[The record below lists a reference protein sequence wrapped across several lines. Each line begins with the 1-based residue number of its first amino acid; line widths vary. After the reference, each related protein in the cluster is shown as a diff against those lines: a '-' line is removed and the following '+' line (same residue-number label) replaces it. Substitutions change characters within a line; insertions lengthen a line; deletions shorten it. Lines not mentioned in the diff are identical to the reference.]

1 MKLDL
6 KRMAG
11 AIAANAENGPGDP
24 IEELNKKLAA
34 QNLYYDKASKTVKRL
49 PDASMNRKNMENKV
63 ADAMYQA
70 SMKQSLNMSPEQ
82 MRDLPGFEKSYDRM
96 MQQVPE
102 SGDDLKEML
111 IKQGIMAMNPKT
123 GDVSMTDKGMAMN
136 KKGLL
141 SKYKITM

>member
-24 IEELNKKLAA
+24 IDELNKKLAA
-34 QNLYYDKASKTVKRL
+34 QGLYYDKASKTVKKMT
-49 PDASMNRKNMENKV
+49 DMNVNRKNIEGKV

-70 SMKQSLNMSPEQ
+70 SMKQSLNMTPEQ
-82 MRDLPGFEKSYDRM
+82 MSDLPGFQKSYDRL

-102 SGDDLKEML
+102 TGDALKNLLVKE
-111 IKQGIMAMNPKT
+111 GIMAMNPKT
-123 GDVSMTDKGMAMN
+123 GDVSITEKGIAMN

-141 SKYKITM
+141 SKYKMSL

>member
-11 AIAANAENGPGDP
+11 AIAANGDP

-63 ADAMYQA
+63 ADAMYQTN
-70 SMKQSLNMSPEQ
+70 MKQSLNMSPEQ
-82 MRDLPGFEKSYDRM
+82 MRDLPGFERSYERM

-102 SGDDLKEML
+102 SGDALKEML
-111 IKQGIMAMNPKT
+111 IKKGIMAMNPKT
-123 GDVSMTDKGMAMN
+123 GDVSITQKGRDMN

-141 SKYKITM
+141 SKYKMEF

>member
-11 AIAANAENGPGDP
+11 AIAANGPGDP

-34 QNLYYDKASKTVKRL
+34 QNLYYDKVSKTVKRL
-49 PDASMNRKNMENKV
+49 PDASMNRKNLENKV
-63 ADAMYQA
+63 ADAMYQTN
-70 SMKQSLNMSPEQ
+70 MKQSLNMSPEQ

-102 SGDDLKEML
+102 SGEDLKEML

-123 GDVSMTDKGMAMN
+123 GDVSMTQKGRDMN

-141 SKYKITM
+141 SKYKMEF

>member
-11 AIAANAENGPGDP
+11 AIAASAENGPGDP

-70 SMKQSLNMSPEQ
+70 NMKQSLNMTPEQ
-82 MRDLPGFEKSYDRM
+82 MSDLPGFQKSYERL

-102 SGDDLKEML
+102 TSDALKNLLVKE
-111 IKQGIMAMNPKT
+111 GIMAMNPKT
-123 GDVSMTDKGMAMN
+123 GDVSITEKGIAMN

-141 SKYKITM
+141 SKYKMSL

>member
-24 IEELNKKLAA
+24 IDELNKKLAA
-34 QNLYYDKASKTVKRL
+34 QGLYYDKASKTVKKMT
-49 PDASMNRKNMENKV
+49 DMNVNRKNIEGKV

-70 SMKQSLNMSPEQ
+70 NMKQSLNMTPEQ
-82 MRDLPGFEKSYDRM
+82 MSDLPGFQKSYDRL

-102 SGDDLKEML
+102 TGDALKNLLVKE
-111 IKQGIMAMNPKT
+111 GIMAMNPKT
-123 GDVSMTDKGMAMN
+123 GDVSITEKGIAMN

-141 SKYKITM
+141 SKYKMSL

>member
-6 KRMAG
+6 KKIAG
-11 AIAANAENGPGDP
+11 AIASNGSSGPGDP

-49 PDASMNRKNMENKV
+49 PDAGMNRKNIEGK
-63 ADAMYQA
+63 AAEAMYQA
-70 SMKQSLNMSPEQ
+70 NTRQSLNISPEQ

-96 MQQVPE
+96 MEQVPE
-102 SGDDLKEML
+102 SGDALKAML
-111 IKQGIMAMNPKT
+111 IKQGIMAINPKS
-123 GDVSMTDKGMAMN
+123 GDTSLTQKGKDMN

-141 SKYKITM
+141 SKYKMEF

>member
-34 QNLYYDKASKTVKRL
+34 QNLYYDKVSKTVKRL
-49 PDASMNRKNMENKV
+49 PDASMNRKNIENKV
-63 ADAMYQA
+63 ADAMYQTN
-70 SMKQSLNMSPEQ
+70 MKQSLNMSPEQ

-102 SGDDLKEML
+102 SGDELKEML

-123 GDVSMTDKGMAMN
+123 GDVSITQKGREMN

-141 SKYKITM
+141 SKYKMEF

>member
-24 IEELNKKLAA
+24 IDELNKKLAA
-34 QNLYYDKASKTVKRL
+34 QGLYYDKASKTVKKMT
-49 PDASMNRKNMENKV
+49 DMNVNRKNIEGKV

-70 SMKQSLNMSPEQ
+70 SMKQSLNMTPEQ
-82 MRDLPGFEKSYDRM
+82 MSDLPGFQKSYERL

-102 SGDDLKEML
+102 TGDSLKNLLVKE
-111 IKQGIMAMNPKT
+111 GIMAMNPKT
-123 GDVSMTDKGMAMN
+123 GDVSITEKGIAMN

-141 SKYKITM
+141 SKYKMSL

>member
-24 IEELNKKLAA
+24 IDELNKKLAA
-34 QNLYYDKASKTVKRL
+34 QGLYYDKASKTVKKMT
-49 PDASMNRKNMENKV
+49 DMNVNRKNIEGKV
-63 ADAMYQA
+63 VDAMYQA
-70 SMKQSLNMSPEQ
+70 GMKQSLNMTPEQ
-82 MRDLPGFEKSYDRM
+82 MSDLPGFQKSYDRL

-102 SGDDLKEML
+102 TGDALKNLLVKE
-111 IKQGIMAMNPKT
+111 GIMAMNPKT
-123 GDVSMTDKGMAMN
+123 GDVSITEKGIAMN

-141 SKYKITM
+141 SKYKMSL

>member
-11 AIAANAENGPGDP
+11 AIAASAENGPGDP

-49 PDASMNRKNMENKV
+49 PDASMNRKNIENKA

-70 SMKQSLNMSPEQ
+70 NTKQSLNMSPEQ

-102 SGDDLKEML
+102 SGDALKEML

-123 GDVSMTDKGMAMN
+123 GDVSMTEKGMAMN

>member
-24 IEELNKKLAA
+24 IDELNKKLAA
-34 QNLYYDKASKTVKRL
+34 QGLYYDKASKTVKKMT
-49 PDASMNRKNMENKV
+49 DMNVNRKNIEGKV

-70 SMKQSLNMSPEQ
+70 SMKQSLNMTPEQ
-82 MRDLPGFEKSYDRM
+82 MSDLPGFQKSYERL

-102 SGDDLKEML
+102 TGDALKNLLVKE
-111 IKQGIMAMNPKT
+111 GIMAMNPKT
-123 GDVSMTDKGMAMN
+123 GDVSITEKGIAMN

-141 SKYKITM
+141 SKYKMSL

>member
-11 AIAANAENGPGDP
+11 AIAASAENGPGDP

-49 PDASMNRKNMENKV
+49 PDASMNRKNIENKA

-70 SMKQSLNMSPEQ
+70 NMKQSLNMSPEQ

-102 SGDDLKEML
+102 TGDALKEML

-123 GDVSMTDKGMAMN
+123 GDVSMTEKGVAMN